1 MEIVIIISLVI
12 IIALLLLN
20 KNKSIQQ
27 ENLTKTE
34 ELSFKQDNPVSIM
47 GESKPVILKQS
58 LSLINQ
64 IDNELDL
71 EEEEKELSNDL
82 QPLDNEFTQ
91 RVSMDELNRFVNS
104 IEKELI
110 SDTIIKTAK
119 KIEGS
124 DLLELLQQAM
134 PDSAKTIAKLLDQS
148 LNEKS
153 SKKEEEIIGNEDF
166 NINDFI

>member
-1 MEIVIIISLVI
+1 MEIIIIISLVLVI
-12 IIALLLLN
+12 TLLLLD
-20 KNKSIQQ
+20 KNKTIKQ
-27 ENLTKTE
+27 ENPIKTE
-34 ELSFKQDNPVSIM
+34 ELPFKQDVPVSII

-58 LSLINQ
+58 LKNQ
-64 IDNELDL
+64 TEDELDL
-71 EEEEKELSNDL
+71 EEEEKELSESL
-82 QPLDNEFTQ
+82 QSMIDNEFTE

-104 IEKELI
+104 IEEEVI
-110 SDTIIKTAK
+110 NETTVKTAK

-153 SKKEEEIIGNEDF
+153 PKKKEVIDSKDF
-166 NINDFI
+166 DIKEYV

>member
-58 LSLINQ
+58 LMSQ
-64 IDNELDL
+64 TEAELDL
-71 EEEEKELSNDL
+71 EEEEKELSDNV
-82 QPLDNEFTQ
+82 QPIDNEFTE
-91 RVSMDELNRFVNS
+91 RVSMDELSSFVNS
-104 IEKELI
+104 IEQELMNE
-110 SDTIIKTAK
+110 DVIKTAQ

-124 DLLELLQQAM
+124 ELLELLQQAM
-134 PDSAKTIAKLLDQS
+134 PTSAKTIAKLLDQS
-148 LNEKS
+148 LSIKS
-153 SKKEEEIIGNEDF
+153 PKKEEVIDSEDF
-166 NINDFI
+166 NINDFV

>member
-12 IIALLLLN
+12 IIALLLLS

-27 ENLTKTE
+27 ENSAKTE
-34 ELSFKQDNPVSIM
+34 ELPFKQDISVSIM
-47 GESKPVILKQS
+47 GESKPVVLKQS
-58 LSLINQ
+58 LYLTKE
-64 IDNELDL
+64 DKLDL
-71 EEEEKELSNDL
+71 EEEEKELSEDL
-82 QPLDNEFTQ
+82 QPMDHDFTE

-110 SDTIIKTAK
+110 SDTTVNTAK

-124 DLLELLQQAM
+124 DLLELLQEAM
-134 PDSAKTIAKLLDQS
+134 PDSAQTIAKLLDQS

-153 SKKEEEIIGNEDF
+153 PKKEEEVIDSKDF
-166 NINDFI
+166 NINDFV